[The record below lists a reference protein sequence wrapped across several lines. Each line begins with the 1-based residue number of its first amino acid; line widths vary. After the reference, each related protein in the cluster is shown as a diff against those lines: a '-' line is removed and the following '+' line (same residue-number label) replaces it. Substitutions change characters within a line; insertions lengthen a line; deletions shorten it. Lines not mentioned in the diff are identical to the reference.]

1 MTFKISRRVIVIL
14 GIISLILILILVAVM
29 PQPVPADFATAVRG
43 NLIVTIDDEGETR
56 MKDVYVVSAP
66 VAGRLLRIDIEA
78 GDTIFAGETVLAQFK
93 PSDPVILDVRTRS
106 EAEAAVKA
114 AQATVGLAQ
123 AERDRASAQLDFAAA
138 ELRRGMPL
146 AKEGTISQSTLERR
160 ELDVKTTRAAFAE
173 ADAAVR
179 KTRADLETA
188 RAALITSSSI
198 ENGTSAHE
206 FIPVKAPIN
215 GRVLR
220 LLQESESVLSAGAP
234 LLEVGDPTKLEIV
247 ADLLSSDA
255 VKIKAG
261 NAVII
266 EQWGGETPLKGK
278 VRLIEP
284 FGFTKISAL
293 GLEEQRVNVIIDF
306 TSTREEWLSLGH
318 GYRVETRVVIHDRRN
333 VLKVPISALFR
344 TKESWTVFVN
354 DGGKAITRIVE
365 LGQRNNIEAEIVA
378 GLKEGEQVILHP
390 SDRITDGISLASRN
404 DM

>member
-1 MTFKISRRVIVIL
+1 MTFKVSRRVLVIL
-14 GIISLILILILVAVM
+14 TVISVTLLLVLLAVM

-78 GDTIFAGETVLAQFK
+78 GDTVLAGETMLAQFQ

-106 EAEAAVKA
+106 EAEAAVKGA
-114 AQATVGLAQ
+114 EATVGLTE
-123 AERDRASAQLDFAAA
+123 AERDRAAAQLDFANA
-138 ELRRGMPL
+138 ELRRGIPL

-160 ELDVKTTRAAFAE
+160 ELYVKTALAVFAE

-179 KTRADLETA
+179 KSRADLETA
-188 RAALITSSSI
+188 RAALITSSTS
-198 ENGTSAHE
+198 ENGASAQE
-206 FIPVKAPIN
+206 FMPVRAPIN

-247 ADLLSSDA
+247 ADLLSADA
-255 VKIKAG
+255 VKIRVG
-261 NAVII
+261 DAVII
-266 EQWGGETPLKGK
+266 DQWGGDTSLQGR

-293 GLEEQRVNVIIDF
+293 GIEEQRVNVIIDF

-344 TKESWTVFVN
+344 TKDSWSVFVQ
-354 DGGKAITRIVE
+354 DDGKARLRIVE
-365 LGQRNNIEAEIVA
+365 LGQRNNLEAEIIA
-378 GLKEGEQVILHP
+378 GLEEGEQVILHP
-390 SDRITDGISLASRN
+390 SDRIISGVSLTDRN